1 MSEQAFLQSLEHR
14 IDQLTK
20 HIQTQDQ
27 ELYRL
32 QRQVQQ
38 VLQVVELQKMRL
50 DQALTQLPTE
60 APADEKPPHY

>member
-1 MSEQAFLQSLEHR
+1 MSEQEWIQSLEHR
-14 IDQLTK
+14 IDQLNK

-32 QRQVQQ
+32 QRQVEQVEQ
-38 VLQVVELQKMRL
+38 VLELQKRRL
-50 DQALTQLPTE
+50 EQAVSQLPTN